1 MSSPTYQASAALVGP
16 LLFSADSMRLREGIR
31 EAPIAM
37 KHFWVVLNS
46 VLIALAFREGYLSL
60 TPDRLRHTNPDPV
73 LCLIILLAM
82 PPFALWA
89 VTYSIKRW
97 KADPLPRPSWN
108 RNPLR
113 WRRDPLHALFV
124 STCIAVATALGS
136 AVRQPTF
143 GSVGFWTLGVYACFA
158 IGLFVGQILVY
169 RIYRQRIASS

>member
-1 MSSPTYQASAALVGP
+1 MGASNLWG
-16 LLFSADSMRLREGIR
+16 
-31 EAPIAM
+31 
-37 KHFWVVLNS
+37 VVNL
-46 VLIALAFREGYLSL
+46 VLIADAFREGYLSL

-73 LCLIILLAM
+73 LCLIILLVM

-108 RNPLR
+108 RSPLG
-113 WRRDPLHALFV
+113 WWRDPLQALFV
-124 STCIAVATALGS
+124 LTCIAAATAIGS
-136 AVRQPTF
+136 AVRRPTF

-169 RIYRQRIASS
+169 RIYRQRIAPTA

>member
-1 MSSPTYQASAALVGP
+1 MGASNLW
-16 LLFSADSMRLREGIR
+16 GI
-31 EAPIAM
+31 
-37 KHFWVVLNS
+37 VNL
-46 VLIALAFREGYLSL
+46 VLIADAFPVGYLSL

-73 LCLIILLAM
+73 LCLSILLLS
-82 PPFALWA
+82 PLFALWA
-89 VTYSIKRW
+89 VAYSIRRW

-113 WRRDPLHALFV
+113 WWRDPLQALFV
-124 STCIAVATALGS
+124 STCIMAATAIGS

-143 GSVGFWTLGVYACFA
+143 GSVGFWTLGMYACLA